1 MFHFML
7 NSLPWSINIMISD
20 FQANLVLS
28 NKRELVYHTFFKNI
42 LNSSL
47 LNKDKYNKSKIS
59 HKIFST

>member
-28 NKRELVYHTFFKNI
+28 NKGELFTIHLK
-42 LNSSL
+42 
-47 LNKDKYNKSKIS
+47 KYTQL
-59 HKIFST
+59 FLC